1 MISELK
7 KLYDLEIYKFMSNLK
22 LSAITKTFKKKIKF
36 EGLKYRNFGELEFI
50 YLSNQKAYYWVIK
63 CGSDEFTDY
72 CKSLKIPYP
81 PNLDL
86 SFGYHMF
93 FSTVQDFY
101 EEKKSLP
108 LIKLYMSEDADEKI
122 EGFNELESEF
132 NHFYNPL
139 INSFINFD
147 LKLLEYIKIFPQRF
161 SYPTVL
167 EKFLLE
173 LHERD

>member
-1 MISELK
+1 
-7 KLYDLEIYKFMSNLK
+7 
-22 LSAITKTFKKKIKF
+22 
-36 EGLKYRNFGELEFI
+36 
-50 YLSNQKAYYWVIK
+50 
-63 CGSDEFTDY
+63 
-72 CKSLKIPYP
+72 
-81 PNLDL
+81 
-86 SFGYHMF
+86 MF